1 VTERT
6 SGDDRLYRPNVGM
19 MLVNP
24 AGRVFV
30 ARRIDTPVESWQMP
44 QGGIDEGEDPR
55 AAALRELEEEI
66 GTAKAEIVAE
76 TGGWLRY
83 DIPSA
88 LAGKLWK
95 GRWKGQ
101 RQKWFLLRFTGAD
114 RDIDLATSHPEFDA
128 WRWVEPLLLPDLII
142 PFKRQTYRDVL
153 AEFTPH
159 LEHWRNAKRD

>member
-6 SGDDRLYRPNVGM
+6 SGEDRLYRPNVGM

-30 ARRIDTPVESWQMP
+30 ARRIDTSVESWQMP

-114 RDIDLATSHPEFDA
+114 RDIDLATRHPEFDA

-153 AEFTPH
+153 AEFSPH
-159 LEHWRNAKRD
+159 LENWRKVKGD